1 MATLGNLINRGE
13 HIMSNDEIRGRNFIL
28 HGRFPSDWKTP
39 WKQIGPGNART
50 FADPDYGNYLMMNL
64 KAIVAQTFDT
74 AVFTDAQMEGATYR
88 IAFQYENYGD
98 GGNSKVLVK
107 TGTGKQ
113 IPIDLSGQPP
123 SKPLADWNPF
133 ESFAINDVVAADK
146 TIDVELHGSDS
157 SGSAGLRITD
167 VDVQLHLVPLRL
179 ERIQLDGKVYEG
191 QTLVAV

>member
-1 MATLGNLINRGE
+1 
-13 HIMSNDEIRGRNFIL
+13 MSDDEIRGRNFIL
-28 HGRFPSDWKTP
+28 HGRFPAGWNTP
-39 WKQIGPGNART
+39 WKHNGTGYART
-50 FADPDYGNYLMMNL
+50 YSDEVYGNYLMMNGS
-64 KAIVAQTFDT
+64 AIVTQAFNT

-88 IAFQYENYGD
+88 IAFQYENYGE
-98 GGNSKVLVK
+98 GGNSKVIVK
-107 TGTGKQ
+107 TEAGKQ
-113 IPIDLSGQPP
+113 IPIDLSGKPP

-157 SGSAGLRITD
+157 GGSAGLRITD